1 MELLATEE
9 ILQKL
14 PSNILDIG
22 LFFILSGFRGG
33 RSAVVSSGRCLGVG
47 LDLRRSWHGVR
58 CWGRR

>member
-1 MELLATEE
+1 MELPATEE

-14 PSNILDIG
+14 PSNIFGIG
-22 LFFILSGFRGG
+22 PFFILSGFRGG

-47 LDLRRSWHGVR
+47 LDPRRSWHGLR